1 LLASG
6 TLAPLASFAQE
17 LRLPFPHR
25 LENPHV
31 INASKQVFACVLG
44 KGVSGKTLNSSYSQR
59 DNEAYKVCAR
69 ISIYF
74 ISIYSCIHRIYTRVT
89 KSGSFFRLLVHL
101 CLMGCVDVTM

>member
-1 LLASG
+1 MRSILLASG

-44 KGVSGKTLNSSYSQR
+44 KGVSGKKLNSSYSQR
-59 DNEAYKVCAR
+59 DNESYKVYGH
-69 ISIYF
+69 SIVYTTHFNAYVLAKLTQMRRF
-74 ISIYSCIHRIYTRVT
+74 ILEV
-89 KSGSFFRLLVHL
+89 L
-101 CLMGCVDVTM
+101 